1 MGRLRQFIVEYVGNL
16 QTGHPAPVPDRR
28 KNRYARELIDWIER
42 QMEARGFPTAK
53 KRELVSD
60 LRHALRDGHPLQG
73 MSAHDGTGEGTP
85 EWVPEGKGLSRDA
98 PS

>member
-16 QTGHPAPVPDRR
+16 QPSRPALIEDRR
-28 KNRYARELIDWIER
+28 KNRHARELIDWIER

-53 KRELVSD
+53 KRELVGN
-60 LRHALRDGHPLQG
+60 LRHALRDGPPSQS
-73 MSAHDGTGEGTP
+73 MSASDGTG
-85 EWVPEGKGLSRDA
+85 DA